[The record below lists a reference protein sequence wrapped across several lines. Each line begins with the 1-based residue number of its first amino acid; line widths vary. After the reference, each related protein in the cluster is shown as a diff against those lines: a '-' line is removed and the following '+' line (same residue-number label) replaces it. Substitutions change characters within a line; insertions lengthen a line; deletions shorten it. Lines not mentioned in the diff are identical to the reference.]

1 MRRGL
6 ILLGHGA
13 RDPRWREPFE
23 RLLERISAMRPELE
37 ARLAFLE
44 LMSPDV
50 VTAGTDLV
58 AAGCEALVVVPVF
71 FGQGGH
77 VRTDVPAL
85 VEALRAR
92 CPGVTVVQS
101 RSAGEN
107 VGVLDA
113 LAAFCV
119 AELERSMMSTPHQSK
134 LT

>member
-13 RDPRWREPFE
+13 RDPRWREPFD
-23 RLLERISAMRPELE
+23 RLRERINTMRPELE

-44 LMSPDV
+44 LMSPDAV
-50 VTAGTDLV
+50 SAGIELV
-58 AAGCEALVVVPVF
+58 AAGCEALVVVPIF

-85 VEALRAR
+85 VETLRIR
-92 CPGVTVVQS
+92 CPGVSVVQG
-101 RSAGEN
+101 RSVGED

-113 LAAFCV
+113 LATFCV
-119 AELERSMMSTPHQSK
+119 GEMESAVASISR
-134 LT
+134 